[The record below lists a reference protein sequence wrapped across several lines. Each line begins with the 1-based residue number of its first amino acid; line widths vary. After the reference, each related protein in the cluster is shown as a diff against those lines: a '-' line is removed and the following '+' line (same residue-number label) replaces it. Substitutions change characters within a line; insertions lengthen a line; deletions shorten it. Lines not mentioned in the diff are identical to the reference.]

1 METSI
6 QTSLNSISK
15 NTKFQNNE
23 IQNNEIRN
31 NEIQNKNCKVP
42 TQIKNGDKKKDLYN
56 DMSNYIRKNYMFD
69 IDMK

>member
-6 QTSLNSISK
+6 QTSLNSISIK
-15 NTKFQNNE
+15 NKFKNNENQNN
-23 IQNNEIRN
+23 
-31 NEIQNKNCKVP
+31 
-42 TQIKNGDKKKDLYN
+42 QIKNKKCNVPIQIKIGNKKKDLYN

>member
-6 QTSLNSISK
+6 QTRLNLISK

-23 IQNNEIRN
+23 IQNNEIQN
-31 NEIQNKNCKVP
+31 NEIQNKNCNVP
-42 TQIKNGDKKKDLYN
+42 IQIKNGDKKDLYN

>member
-23 IQNNEIRN
+23 IQNNEI
-31 NEIQNKNCKVP
+31 QNKNCNVP
-42 TQIKNGDKKKDLYN
+42 TQIKNRDKKKDLYN
-56 DMSNYIRKNYMFD
+56 DMSNYFRKNYMFE

>member
-1 METSI
+1 METSF

-23 IQNNEIRN
+23 IQNNEI
-31 NEIQNKNCKVP
+31 QNKKCNVP
-42 TQIKNGDKKKDLYN
+42 TQIKNVNKKNDLYN
-56 DMSNYIRKNYMFD
+56 DMSNYIRNNYMFD

>member
-23 IQNNEIRN
+23 IQNNEI
-31 NEIQNKNCKVP
+31 QNKNCNVP
-42 TQIKNGDKKKDLYN
+42 TQIKNRDKKKDLYN